1 MSTSHKPLHQ
11 SSPWQ
16 RDEHAHMRGFWDM
29 PNADSEPDKSKW
41 LVKGNLEG
49 MPHKSDSRGFPGG
62 PVVRTPNSHCWG
74 SGFSLWSELQ
84 FHKLC
89 GMAQNR
95 NDSKW
100 IMDLNVKCKTN
111 KKLLEENIG
120 EYIYDLRFADE
131 FSQHKITVPERKTLT
146 NWTLSV
152 FTTLPFIYLQWNFI

>member
-1 MSTSHKPLHQ
+1 
-11 SSPWQ
+11 
-16 RDEHAHMRGFWDM
+16 
-29 PNADSEPDKSKW
+29 
-41 LVKGNLEG
+41 
-49 MPHKSDSRGFPGG
+49 
-62 PVVRTPNSHCWG
+62 
-74 SGFSLWSELQ
+74 
-84 FHKLC
+84 
-89 GMAQNR
+89 MAQNR